1 MLKNG
6 NYFGIENAGIW
17 ELGSKRPSQEEG
29 KDQILAELVGLAGQ
43 FQLQGLYAGNNCDVC
58 FEKYRA
64 SSGEEDALAQMVK
77 AQLAEAGGWQWS

>member
-6 NYFGIENAGIW
+6 NYSDVENAGIW

-29 KDQILAELVGLAGQ
+29 KDQIPAELVGLAGW

-58 FEKYRA
+58 FQKYHA
-64 SSGEEDALAQMVK
+64 GSGEEDALA
-77 AQLAEAGGWQWS
+77 